1 MAYVI
6 NKVFKKISI
15 LLYLLLTVI
24 TVRAQQD
31 VSFGHYWAMEPS
43 FNPGSVGKEN
53 KLNAVA
59 AYALQLAGFEH
70 NPKTLYAAAD
80 MPFYAMKSYHGVG
93 LQLINDDIG
102 LFSHKRLGLQYAYK
116 KSLLGGTLSGGLQLS
131 LLSEGFNGSKLELN
145 ESGDPAF
152 STSDITGVGF
162 DLGLGLYYT
171 RKNWY
176 AGISALHL
184 NSPTVDLGE
193 TNELNISPTYYLTG
207 GYNIRLRNP
216 FLTIHTSALGRTDGV
231 AWRADVTAR
240 LKYTHEKKVMYAGL
254 SYSPTNSVTVLIGGD
269 FHGIHVGYSYEIYTT
284 AISIGNGS
292 HELFVGY
299 QTEINLYKKG
309 RNLHKSVR
317 IL

>member
-1 MAYVI
+1 MLL
-6 NKVFKKISI
+6 FLTIS
-15 LLYLLLTVI
+15 
-24 TVRAQQD
+24 VRAQQD
-31 VSFGHYWAMEPS
+31 VAFGHYWAMEPS
-43 FNPGSVGKEN
+43 FNPASVGKEE
-53 KLNAVA
+53 KLNVAA

-70 NPKTLYAAAD
+70 NPKTMYAAVD

-116 KSLLGGTLSGGLQLS
+116 KPLFGGTLSGGVQLTV
-131 LLSEGFNGSKLELN
+131 LSESFKGSEVVLIDEDD
-145 ESGDPAF
+145 EAF
-152 STSDITGVGF
+152 SKSDITGTGI
-162 DLGLGLYYT
+162 DLSVGLYYK

-176 AGISALHL
+176 AGVSVLHL
-184 NSPTVDLGE
+184 NSPSVELGE
-193 TNELNISPTYYLTG
+193 TNELNVPATYYLTG

-216 FLTIHTSALGRTDGV
+216 FLSIHTSALGRTDGV

-240 LKYTHEKKVMYAGL
+240 LKYTHEKRMMYAGL
-254 SYSPTNSVTVLIGGD
+254 SCSPTNSVTVLIGGD
-269 FHGIHVGYSYEIYTT
+269 FHGIHIGYSYEVYTS
-284 AISIGNGS
+284 AINIGNGS

-299 QTEINLYKKG
+299 QTELNLYKKG